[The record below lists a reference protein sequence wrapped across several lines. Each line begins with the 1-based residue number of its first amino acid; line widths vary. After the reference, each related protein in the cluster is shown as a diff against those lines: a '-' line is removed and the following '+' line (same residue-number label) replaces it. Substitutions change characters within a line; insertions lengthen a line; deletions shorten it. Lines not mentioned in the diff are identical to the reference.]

1 VAAAHWLQA
10 AVDVVMRRT
19 GDDTANVLVEADDIE
34 ALPHATPTA
43 VLELMEIGL
52 SPTDAVTDMIRDA
65 MAVAEGDAPDIDDLR
80 GKIDAAE
87 QLATRYGQ
95 FDPEVVA
102 GLRTIRLTTL
112 DPLRPARDMLED
124 LLAGIHGCW
133 LVYREYA
140 DLNDD
145 LSDDET
151 GADVET
157 AFRDEVRAHA
167 SADRHRLDLEDRKQT

>member
-10 AVDVVMRRT
+10 AVDVVTQRT
-19 GDDTANVLVEADDIE
+19 GDEATDVLVEADDIE

-52 SPTDAVTDMIRDA
+52 SPTDAVTGMIRDA

-80 GKIDAAE
+80 EKIDAAE
-87 QLATRYGQ
+87 QLAERFGQ
-95 FDPEVVA
+95 FDPEAVA
-102 GLRTIRLTTL
+102 ELRTVRLTTV

-124 LLAGIHGCW
+124 LLAGIHGCL

-145 LSDDET
+145 LSDDEL
-151 GADVET
+151 GDEVET
-157 AFRDEVRAHA
+157 AFRDEVRARA

>member
-1 VAAAHWLQA
+1 
-10 AVDVVMRRT
+10 MRR
-19 GDDTANVLVEADDIE
+19 
-34 ALPHATPTA
+34 PTA

-52 SPTDAVTDMIRDA
+52 SPTDAVTGMIRDA

-80 GKIDAAE
+80 EKIDAAE
-87 QLATRYGQ
+87 QLAKRFGQ
-95 FDPEVVA
+95 LDPEAVA
-102 GLRTIRLTTL
+102 ELRTIRLTTV

-124 LLAGIHGCW
+124 LLAGIHGCL

-145 LSDDET
+145 LSDDEV
-151 GADVET
+151 GDEVET
-157 AFRDEVRAHA
+157 VFRDEVRARA